1 MRNTPCAGCNLAQL
15 SDDRALKPGGEKDKG
30 IPYAQPPVG
39 NLRWKKPFPLWTNA
53 SWCRSKNH
61 FKATSFGSA
70 CFQLNPFL
78 KQYEGQEDCLY
89 LNVWTP
95 TMDPEVRSLFYSDTL
110 A

>member
-1 MRNTPCAGCNLAQL
+1 MITRGKLELYSAEMVTVHGGIKIQNQL
-15 SDDRALKPGGEKDKG
+15 CVG

-95 TMDPEVRSLFYSDTL
+95 TMDPEQDMKDS
-110 A
+110 